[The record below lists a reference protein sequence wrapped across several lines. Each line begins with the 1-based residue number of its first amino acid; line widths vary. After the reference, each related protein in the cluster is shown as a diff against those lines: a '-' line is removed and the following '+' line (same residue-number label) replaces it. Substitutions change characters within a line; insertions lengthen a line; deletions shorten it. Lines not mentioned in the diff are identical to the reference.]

1 MSLELEQFQQVFT
14 REEVIKPFVQ
24 IFDKS
29 ANNFKK
35 NLSIIESLDIMF
47 PEQKRSDKDLVDTKE
62 VLGKLAELFTD
73 MQLKEIIT
81 DVDFLVENWL
91 DEFERGIFEG
101 KTLKEL
107 LHEKGGL

>member
-1 MSLELEQFQQVFT
+1 MSLELGQFQQVFN

-35 NLSIIESLDIMF
+35 NCSITESLDIMF
-47 PEQKRSDKDLVDTKE
+47 PEQKRQDKDLVNTKE
-62 VLGKLAELFTD
+62 VLGKLSELFTD
-73 MQLKEIIT
+73 LQLKEIIT
-81 DVDFLVENWL
+81 DIDILVENWL
-91 DEFERGIFEG
+91 NQFEQGIFEG
-101 KTLKEL
+101 KTLQEL

>member
-62 VLGKLAELFTD
+62 VLGKLSELFTD

-91 DEFERGIFEG
+91 DEFEKGIFEG

>member
-14 REEVIKPFVQ
+14 REEIVKPFAQV
-24 IFDKS
+24 FDKS

-35 NLSIIESLDIMF
+35 NHSIIESLDVMF
-47 PEQKRSDKDLVDTKE
+47 PEQKHQDKDLIKTKE
-62 VLGKLAELFTD
+62 VLGELSESFTD
-73 MQLKEIIT
+73 LQLKEIIT

-91 DEFERGIFEG
+91 DEFEQEIFEG

>member
-1 MSLELEQFQQVFT
+1 MSLELEQFRQVFT
-14 REEVIKPFVQ
+14 REEIVKPFVQ

-35 NLSIIESLDIMF
+35 NLSIIESLDVMF
-47 PEQKRSDKDLVDTKE
+47 PEQKHQDKDLIKTKE
-62 VLGKLAELFTD
+62 VLGELSESFTD
-73 MQLKEIIT
+73 LQLKEIIT

-91 DEFERGIFEG
+91 DEFEQEIFEG

>member
-1 MSLELEQFQQVFT
+1 MSLELEQLQQVFT
-14 REEVIKPFVQ
+14 REEVSKPFVQ

-35 NLSIIESLDIMF
+35 NLSIIESLDIIF
-47 PEQKRSDKDLVDTKE
+47 PEQKRQNKDLVNTKE
-62 VLGKLAELFTD
+62 VLGELSESFSD
-73 MQLKEIIT
+73 LQLKEIIT

-91 DEFERGIFEG
+91 DQFEKGIFEG

-107 LHEKGGL
+107 FHEKGGL